1 MLVHLTS
8 YDTVIL
14 EKMMCMAVAPKSK
27 NMIGASSFPQF
38 KLGDSSIQFVNEFS
52 ARRYIF

>member
-1 MLVHLTS
+1 
-8 YDTVIL
+8 
-14 EKMMCMAVAPKSK
+14 MAVAPKSK